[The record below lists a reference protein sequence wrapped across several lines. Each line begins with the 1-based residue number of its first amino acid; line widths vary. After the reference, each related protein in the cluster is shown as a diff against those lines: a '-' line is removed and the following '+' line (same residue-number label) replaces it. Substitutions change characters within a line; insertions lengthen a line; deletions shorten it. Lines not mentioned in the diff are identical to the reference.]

1 MLLLHFK
8 SEKTEA
14 REGKTLAQGHTV
26 KYPHSWTV
34 HSYIS
39 GVQVQGSFFTQ
50 HWEIPACSHRLLLR
64 FIIWLWT
71 NLSASLISRFLNYE
85 MKRWGQIIPMVLL
98 GHRPSHLMVESP
110 QTFRS
115 WPISIMLNPPSP
127 HPRKK
132 LYPSPCPS
140 TDEFIAGST
149 EGLSPHLPGDQA
161 QGWTLYML
169 YLISSL
175 KTPWRVS
182 ITLPNFYMKKLRLSE
197 VNGCL
202 GQMD

>member
-1 MLLLHFK
+1 MLLLHFI

-26 KYPHSWTV
+26 KYPHSQTV
-34 HSYIS
+34 HCYIS
-39 GVQVQGSFFTQ
+39 GVQVQGSFYTQ
-50 HWEIPACSHRLLLR
+50 HWEIPACSHRLC
-64 FIIWLWT
+64 
-71 NLSASLISRFLNYE
+71 SASHHMSLDKSLSLSNL
-85 MKRWGQIIPMVLL
+85 QIFELWNEEVGSDYSYGSI
-98 GHRPSHLMVESP
+98 RTQTQSFMVESP

-115 WPISIMLNPPSP
+115 WPISMTLNPHT

-132 LYPSPCPS
+132 LYPSPRPS
-140 TDEFIAGST
+140 TDEVIAGST
-149 EGLSPHLPGDQA
+149 EGLSPHLPRDQA

-182 ITLPNFYMKKLRLSE
+182 ITLPNFYMKKLRLWE